1 MIEDTR
7 FPVPLGEGVVT
18 VAALREA
25 QARQRA
31 ASRREAQAR
40 QRAASRRE
48 AQARQRAASRRE
60 AQARQRA
67 ASRREA
73 QARQRAA
80 SRREAQA
87 RQRAASRRE
96 AQARQRAASRNDRRR
111 SHKLWIAGGHRPP
124 LQLQG
129 PTSHTFCGKPLQEK
143 FCLAAFL
150 CIWFAISSFAGTS
163 DVADAA
169 MNTNAAAV
177 SALIQQKANAN
188 APQAD

>member
-18 VAALREA
+18 VAALREG

-80 SRREAQA
+80 SSAKRKRDSAQP
-87 RQRAASRRE
+87 QE
-96 AQARQRAASRNDRRR
+96 KAQ
-111 SHKLWIAGGHRPP
+111 P
-124 LQLQG
+124 LQMTDEQWKQLKLLY
-129 PTSHTFCGKPLQEK
+129 T
-143 FCLAAFL
+143 
-150 CIWFAISSFAGTS
+150 
-163 DVADAA
+163 
-169 MNTNAAAV
+169 
-177 SALIQQKANAN
+177 
-188 APQAD
+188 